1 MTTFAVVETLKTFQ
15 SLRNAAVEIHS
26 SPKAYLVITVRMC
39 ELKTLNIT

>member
-1 MTTFAVVETLKTFQ
+1 MTTFAVEMLKTFQ

-26 SPKAYLVITVRMC
+26 SPKAYLAMKVRMC